1 MYFLKHKEELKLV
14 NNTIY
19 TIFKKGSKTYF
30 YSSLF
35 FPGSMKTDVFILYS
49 FVRKADDYVDVI
61 PQQIEEFF
69 AFKENY
75 ERAINGALSGDI
87 VIDAFVELLERKRF
101 EYEWVDAFLW
111 SMERDL
117 TITTYR
123 TLDDLKSYL
132 YGSAEVVGL
141 MMAKIMNLPL
151 ESYPAARYL
160 GRAMQ
165 YANFIRDIQEDLMLG
180 RVYFPQEDLMRYNL
194 TSLEYEYTMQYPKEF
209 TQFLNAQINRYC
221 SWQEKAERGFLFIPK
236 RFLIP
241 IKTASEMY
249 KWTASKI
256 RRNPYII
263 YKKKVKPTIPRI
275 LYKIIYNLLT
285 IRNGNTSKKS
295 LETINRKV
303 FSLKTQ

>member
-1 MYFLKHKEELKLV
+1 MV
-14 NNTIY
+14 NKTIY

-61 PQQIEEFF
+61 PQQKDEFY

-75 ERAINGALSGDI
+75 KQAINGALTEDI
-87 VIDAFVELLERKRF
+87 VIDAFVELLKRKQF
-101 EYEWVDAFLW
+101 EYEWIEAFLW
-111 SMERDL
+111 SMEQDL
-117 TITTYR
+117 TIKAYR

-132 YGSAEVVGL
+132 YGSAEVIGL
-141 MMAKIMNLPL
+141 MMAKIMNLPP

-165 YANFIRDIQEDLMLG
+165 YANFIRDIDEDLMLG
-180 RVYFPQEDLMRYNL
+180 RVYFPQEDLVRYQL
-194 TSLEYEYTMQYPKEF
+194 SSLEYEYTKQHPVEF
-209 TQFLNAQINRYC
+209 TQFINAQLNRYL
-221 SWQEKAERGFLFIPK
+221 SWQEKAENGFLYIPK

-263 YKKKVKPTIPRI
+263 YQKKVKPTIPRI
-275 LYKIIYNLLT
+275 ISHIIYNLIT
-285 IRNGNTSKKS
+285 IRNGKP
-295 LETINRKV
+295 RKEQREPIDRRI
-303 FSLKTQ
+303 FSLKA